1 MGVLFDFGT
10 NHYIIMKVTL
20 FVALAAVTSSVV
32 AKPEAGADANQG
44 YGSPVYTPYGHS
56 GHGYGHLPYGHPLSK
71 REAEA
76 EPEAEA
82 DPALLYG
89 GYYGYGLGYY
99 GGYRGYY
106 GYAGLPYYAHAGLP
120 YSYGWTDGPNNGLG
134 PHLLGKREA
143 EAEPEAEAEADPAY
157 LYGGYYGYGLGYY
170 Y

>member
-1 MGVLFDFGT
+1 MG
-10 NHYIIMKVTL
+10 Y
-20 FVALAAVTSSVV
+20 S
-32 AKPEAGADANQG
+32 
-44 YGSPVYTPYGHS
+44 YGWTDGPNNGL
-56 GHGYGHLPYGHPLSK
+56 GLHLLGK

-82 DPALLYG
+82 DPAYLYG

-143 EAEPEAEAEADPAY
+143 EAEPEAEADPAV
-157 LYGGYYGYGLGYY
+157 LYGGYYGYGYGLPYYAHAGLPYSYGWTDGPNNGLGPY
-170 Y
+170 